1 MFMNENVNKMDCI
14 TICDLELF
22 CNLGVPEEERSKPQ
36 RILLTIQ
43 IYYPFEKAAKSDEIN
58 DAVDYQQ
65 IVNDITIF
73 CKGKNWKLIET
84 FSSDIAKF
92 ILEGFNVESVSVAV
106 RKFIIPQTKYISA
119 ELTRKRSEK
128 FLK

>member
-22 CNLGVPEEERSKPQ
+22 CNLGVPEEERLKPQ

-43 IYYPFEKAAKSDEIN
+43 IYYAFEKAAKSDEIN

-65 IVNDITIF
+65 IVDDITRF
-73 CKGKNWKLIET
+73 CEGENWKLIET
-84 FSSDIAKF
+84 FTSDIAQF
-92 ILEGFNVESVSVAV
+92 ILERFNVESVNVEV
-106 RKFIIPQTKYISA
+106 KKFIIPQTKYISA
-119 ELTRKRSEK
+119 KLTRKRNEK
-128 FLK
+128 F